1 MSDSESPVRPIRA
14 TIVESAAHFLFAKDR
29 RAAAVADPDRLKPPP
44 IVMPDARSP
53 LDDALIRLGRAC
65 GVL

>member
-1 MSDSESPVRPIRA
+1 MPVRPIRA

-29 RAAAVADPDRLKPPP
+29 RAAAVADPDRLKPPQ
-44 IVMPDARSP
+44 ITMPDARSP